1 MPGQVVELTDADFGT
16 AVSNGVV
23 LVDFYGT
30 WCPPC
35 KLLEP
40 ELEKLADK
48 YEGRAVVAR
57 INVDEHSEA
66 AVDHAVEDIPT
77 LIFFKNGV
85 EEKRLFG
92 AQKAETLADELD
104 RRLG

>member
-1 MPGQVVELTDADFGT
+1 MPGQVVELTDATFGSC
-16 AVSNGVV
+16 VSQGVV

-40 ELEKLADK
+40 ALEKLAGD
-48 YEGRAVVAR
+48 YDGRAVVAR

-66 AVDHAVEDIPT
+66 AVDNTVEDIPT
-77 LIFFKNGV
+77 LIFFKDGV
-85 EEKRLFG
+85 EAKRLFG
-92 AQKAETLADELD
+92 AQKAETLAGELD
-104 RRLG
+104 GCLG